1 MVTLKIRGAER
12 NSRARTEGPKGA
24 ANLIIRPSLIGFV
37 RPRFEPRICFH
48 QTDPDPKHF
57 KSDRLRHGT
66 GDSDFRPKKKTL
78 RCRKKQT
85 PSFSGISS
93 NPLRVCVV
101 GSGPTG
107 FYTAEKMLKA
117 HQQAQVDIVDRLPT
131 PFGLVRSGVA
141 PDHPETKGD
150 PFWLQGSGEVKEV
163 LSYAVLWLFRCFGVV
178 VVKKENS
185 AESLIKP
192 NLCNHVF
199 THSHIELSL
208 PENLQQIVINQFSRV
223 AQQERCSF
231 FGNVTLGSSISLS
244 ELRELYH
251 VVVLAY
257 GAESD
262 RSVGIPGENLKGI
275 HSAREFVW
283 WYNGHPD
290 GQNLEPDLKS
300 TDTAVIL
307 GQGNVALDVARIL
320 LRPTTELA
328 TTDIASH
335 ALATLEESCIR
346 VVYLVGRRGP
356 AQAACTAKELREIL
370 GIHNVDIF
378 IQESDL
384 LLTPVDEEELKS
396 NRIQRRVH
404 ELLSKAARSKPKHV
418 GLNQRELRFVFF
430 RKPNDFQES
439 KERAGHVSG
448 VHFEKTLSIA
458 GVSHGKQI
466 AIGTGEFEDIKCGMV
481 LKSIG
486 YKSVPVDGLPF
497 DHKKGIVPNDRG
509 RVLSDSS
516 DPTVPEKGLYVCGWL
531 KRGPTGII
539 ATNLYCAEETVSSIS
554 EDLEKGGLIPSSALE
569 KPGRVGLLQLLHD
582 RNVRIVSFSDWE
594 KIDSEERRLGS
605 LRNKPREKLATWDE
619 LYKAIS

>member
-1 MVTLKIRGAER
+1 MNFWVTVRP
-12 NSRARTEGPKGA
+12 NSIGLVRPKTIYPPYQSRPETNQVGPV
-24 ANLIIRPSLIGFV
+24 LFLFV
-37 RPRFEPRICFH
+37 RDTTQHRR
-48 QTDPDPKHF
+48 
-57 KSDRLRHGT
+57 G
-66 GDSDFRPKKKTL
+66 DFRPNSKT
-78 RCRKKQT
+78 
-85 PSFSGISS
+85 F
-93 NPLRVCVV
+93 
-101 GSGPTG
+101 
-107 FYTAEKMLKA
+107 TAEKTEIPFVYFFSPSQIIKCKNWNFWELEGGSVGA
-117 HQQAQVDIVDRLPT
+117 FLQTHCGCVLLEVALLVSTLPRRLPT

-141 PDHPETKGD
+141 PDHPETK
-150 PFWLQGSGEVKEV
+150 
-163 LSYAVLWLFRCFGVV
+163 
-178 VVKKENS
+178 
-185 AESLIKP
+185 
-192 NLCNHVF
+192 
-199 THSHIELSL
+199 
-208 PENLQQIVINQFSRV
+208 IVINQFSRV
-223 AQQERCSF
+223 AHHERCSF
-231 FGNVTLGSSISLS
+231 LGNVTLGSSISLS

-262 RSVGIPGENLKGI
+262 RSLGIPGENLKGI

-290 GQNLEPDLKS
+290 GRNLEPDLKS

-335 ALATLEESCIR
+335 ALATLEESSIR

-404 ELLSKAARSKPKHV
+404 ELLSKAATSKPKHAC
-418 GLNQRELRFVFF
+418 LNQRELHFVFF
-430 RKPNDFQES
+430 RKPNSFQES
-439 KERAGHVSG
+439 KDRAGHVSG
-448 VHFEKTLSIA
+448 MHFEKTVLQ
-458 GVSHGKQI
+458 GVSPGKQI
-466 AIGTGEFEDIKCGMV
+466 AVGAGEFEDIKCGMA

-486 YKSVPVDGLPF
+486 YRSVPVDGLPF
-497 DHKKGIVPNDRG
+497 DHKKGVVPNDRG
-509 RVLSDSS
+509 RVLSDPS
-516 DPTVPEKGLYVCGWL
+516 DPSVLEKGLYVCGWL
-531 KRGPTGII
+531 RRGPTGII

-554 EDLEKGGLIPSSALE
+554 ADLENGGLISSSTLP
-569 KPGRVGLLQLLHD
+569 KPGRDGLLQLLHD
-582 RNVRIVSFSDWE
+582 RNVRVVSLSDWE

-605 LRNKPREKLATWDE
+605 SRNKPREKLASWDE
-619 LYKAIS
+619 LYKTTS